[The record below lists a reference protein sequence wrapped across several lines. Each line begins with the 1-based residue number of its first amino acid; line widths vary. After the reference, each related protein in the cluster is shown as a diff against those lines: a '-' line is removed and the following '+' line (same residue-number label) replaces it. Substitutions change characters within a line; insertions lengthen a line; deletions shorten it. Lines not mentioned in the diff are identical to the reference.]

1 MIIKLHF
8 LDCVTFNS
16 FEQLVKL
23 PTRGPN
29 ILDLVLCRNI
39 DELPDVHIIPPLIPS
54 DHEFLSF
61 TITVSNC
68 YNLVPSA
75 TKVKPCF
82 RKADYVSINN
92 YLSQINWYYE
102 FSLVKTVEERYS
114 VFLHFIN
121 KAIQQYVPLKL

>member
-1 MIIKLHF
+1 M
-8 LDCVTFNS
+8 
-16 FEQLVKL
+16 
-23 PTRGPN
+23 
-29 ILDLVLCRNI
+29 DLILCRNI

-121 KAIQQYVPLKL
+121 KAIQQYVPFKTVSTNKRKLQ